1 MDGQIDVMKLIV
13 TFCNFA
19 NAPKKV
25 HKEECA
31 CWLFGVLQ
39 IVVMVGVLEVE
50 HEKARQR
57 KQSYT
62 EASKYIEV
70 NISF

>member
-1 MDGQIDVMKLIV
+1 VMKLV
-13 TFCNFA
+13 VMFCNFA
-19 NAPKKV
+19 NAPKKG
-25 HKEECA
+25 HKKEGA

-39 IVVMVGVLEVE
+39 IVVMVGVMGVE

-57 KQSYT
+57 NQSYT
-62 EASKYIEV
+62 EASEYIKV

>member
-1 MDGQIDVMKLIV
+1 MLKLTVM
-13 TFCNFA
+13 FRNFA
-19 NAPKKV
+19 NAPKRG
-25 HKEECA
+25 HKEEGA

-39 IVVMVGVLEVE
+39 IVVMVGIMGVE
-50 HEKARQR
+50 HEKARER

-62 EASKYIEV
+62 EASEYIKV